1 MRSAEVLRRIAKVHN
16 HSLKAPRIACNRV
29 SSCRCAESF
38 VCRAR
43 GSVVCQHGSCE
54 VKARVRARGTR
65 GQNWYGEK
73 KVNFIRSRVRTQNSW
88 LLHLA
93 GDHHMSYESKQTLHR
108 AHLMRC
114 MLSANLVGRLAFL
127 LHVSWNARPGI
138 TRAFFLGTLA
148 RHAFSNRVS
157 ANSGRG
163 PALRKRH
170 ARKAPVLWPRG

>member
-1 MRSAEVLRRIAKVHN
+1 MVRRCDNVALCCICQAVFTKRRYRDSWNRTVLRRIAKVHN

-29 SSCRCAESF
+29 SSCRCTVLF

-43 GSVVCQHGSCE
+43 GSVVCPHRPCE

-93 GDHHMSYESKQTLHR
+93 GDHHANYETKQTLHR

-114 MLSANLVGRLAFL
+114 MLSANLAVDQ
-127 LHVSWNARPGI
+127 RP
-138 TRAFFLGTLA
+138 
-148 RHAFSNRVS
+148 RV
-157 ANSGRG
+157 
-163 PALRKRH
+163 LRQSEQTMQG
-170 ARKAPVLWPRG
+170 VE